1 MNTKYKKYLLSL
13 VLALWASALSAQAQH
28 WTPNTDGYSSHMTVY
43 YTLMQGDTPAS
54 ADNYEIAAFIG
65 DECLGVGQT
74 ITAGGNTAQRILI
87 AGDASMNGKKIKFK
101 QFVKATQE
109 EKDISGLDITYTNEG
124 QQGEPSN
131 PVVFDLSKTFI
142 PGDATGDGKVSIAD
156 AVAIIDYIL
165 NDGSTPL
172 VFEAADMNGD
182 GKISIADAVAVID
195 FILAN

>member
-142 PGDATGDGKVSIAD
+142 PGDADGDGVVDLTD
-156 AVAIIDYIL
+156 AVAIFQWYMSGEYPNFNQDAADF
-165 NDGSTPL
+165 DGDGTVDLTDAVL
-172 VFEAADMNGD
+172 VFDYYMNQ
-182 GKISIADAVAVID
+182 
-195 FILAN
+195 